1 MKALNLEMARI
12 NKWILN
18 KEEAEEELELS
29 KEEVNKFWNTNIS
42 YQIENTSKNL
52 LGITYSA

>member
-18 KEEAEEELELS
+18 KEEAEKELELS